1 MSATEKITI
10 INDRNKRIA
19 SNSILLFLRMF
30 IVTIVNLVSVRL
42 VLKALGEVD
51 YGIYNAV
58 AVLTTMATFIS
69 YALSFSFQRFLSVAI
84 GEQDT
89 DKFKQ
94 TFTHGVNIVVAISMV
109 IVIVF
114 EILGPWFM
122 YEHMT
127 IPPERMEVAQCLF
140 HFSLASF
147 VFTFMLIPF
156 TAVLFSNEDMA
167 CYSLISTIDCILKL
181 GVSGY
186 LFVTGYDHLLTYGIG
201 LLVVAIST
209 FVLYAVSVFRRHN
222 NCSYVK
228 GHNIHVYKQ
237 LLTFSGWTLFG
248 SVANTGTQQ
257 GSVILINVFFGP
269 VVNTAFAV
277 ATQVS
282 NAFIALCNNIAI
294 PFRPAMI
301 RAYAEGNMEY
311 VRMLYYAS
319 NKLFYYLS
327 LIIALPMI
335 IEMDEVLNIWLDY
348 VTPDTVLF
356 SRMTVVYAVV
366 LILHNPITIIIHA
379 TGKVALYHSFVD
391 GIMLISFPVTWFL
404 YNLGLPAHCVYLSIT
419 GACTI
424 AHATRLICLSH
435 NVDGF
440 TIVEY
445 ITRFALPALGITLL
459 MAVCLYWAHGLLE
472 NAGIRMLFEGILSC
486 VATTI
491 LVYAIALSKAERSA
505 INNIIK
511 KKTGR

>member
-1 MSATEKITI
+1 MSATEKITT

-69 YALSFSFQRFLSVAI
+69 HALSLSFQRFLSVAI
-84 GEQDT
+84 GEQDV
-89 DKFKQ
+89 DKFRQ
-94 TFTHGVNIVVAISMV
+94 TFAHGVNIVVAISIV

-114 EILGPWFM
+114 EIFGPWFM
-122 YEHMT
+122 HEHMT
-127 IPPERMEVAQCLF
+127 IPAERMEVALWLF

-147 VFTFMLIPF
+147 VFTFLLIPF
-156 TAVLFSNEDMA
+156 IAVLFANEDMT
-167 CYSLISTIDCILKL
+167 CYSLISTIDCLLKL
-181 GVSGY
+181 GVAGY
-186 LFVTGYDHLLTYGIG
+186 LFVTGFDHLLTYGFG
-201 LLVVAIST
+201 LLVVAVST
-209 FVLYAVSVFRRHN
+209 FLLYAVAVFRRHS
-222 NCSYVK
+222 NCSYVS
-228 GHNIHVYKQ
+228 GHNTNIYKQ
-237 LLTFSGWTLFG
+237 LLSFSGWTLFG

-319 NKLFYYLS
+319 NKFFYYLS
-327 LIIALPMI
+327 ITLALPLI
-335 IEMDEVLNIWLDY
+335 IEMHEVLNFWLDY

-356 SRMTVVYAVV
+356 SRMTVVYAIL

-404 YNLGLPAHCVYLSIT
+404 YNSGLPAYCVYLSIT

-424 AHATRLICLSH
+424 AHATRLICLRH
-435 NVDGF
+435 NVNGF
-440 TIVEY
+440 TVVDY
-445 ITRFALPALGITLL
+445 ITKFALPALAITLL
-459 MAVCLYWAHGLLE
+459 MAVCLYWTHGLLE
-472 NAGIRMLFEGILSC
+472 SVGIRILSEGILSC
-486 VATTI
+486 VATII
-491 LVYAIALSKAERSA
+491 LVYTIALSKAERSA